1 MKRRWEG
8 WGGLPSAAG
17 GAGGARDDEEGFA
30 LPPLAFALVLQAS
43 KPPTE
48 LEVAGADS
56 WTGVV
61 WSTRSAFAFSAVFR
75 FLFIS
80 NVCCVIVS
88 LCASL
93 NSIRD
98 RGPGRAAVE

>member
-1 MKRRWEG
+1 MGRV
-8 WGGLPSAAG
+8 GGLPSAAG

-30 LPPLAFALVLQAS
+30 LPPLAFALVLHLQAS
-43 KPPTE
+43 NRTRSGGGGQ
-48 LEVAGADS
+48 LDWCGV
-56 WTGVV
+56 VV